1 MTDRTAA
8 VKLRTTA
15 DLSGAQQLQ
24 QAYTA
29 LSAGDQKLIRDN
41 LALAQSY
48 ARLKAAQGDAAGGA
62 KFLQET
68 LGSLS
73 AAPARNV
80 LAVQT
85 QIEKLGSSTT
95 LASQVGDAL
104 KSSMLSIVG
113 PAALVATGMQAAQA
127 AVQSFADAYNFKAR
141 IDQTNASIAIQLRGI
156 RDSSATF
163 AEAARFGQ
171 QYAFTQQQTSEAI
184 QAALPIIRQSKA
196 STEDVLGVFAR
207 LQVLK
212 PEKSFGDAARALG
225 ELNAGQIVS
234 IVDQFNISRA
244 AANRMKDEI
253 AGGADAV
260 QVLSKYLDNAGI
272 GMDTLA
278 VRTQGA
284 MGKVNELAQAE
295 ERRKLAQGGAAGG
308 LGGFL
313 TSAAIAAQDALTD
326 AFSSNERA
334 LAASQARNEAYN
346 RVIREGGTAAEAA
359 KAAHDAWALAISQ
372 GNSVTELA
380 ASAVQGHSDRLKDD
394 NAQLT
399 ASAALLSD
407 DAKKRVDSAIATAQ
421 LADAQRRLDADSKLA
436 AQGLLGSGNQALILA
451 NKYGIAADAAAF
463 LIQQQQGLLNAQA
476 LADQRAG
483 ERSGGAVRTEAEQRG
498 LTAARKLNAD
508 FERDRA
514 EKAKQE
520 AQKVADSRAR
530 LEESTAQTT
539 AQKIA
544 LYQRRLNA
552 ATNEIDRNDAQA
564 KLNDLRAQQARAAGR
579 GASTIGTDL
588 SLAQAGLEGADR
600 LQARLDAVNQK
611 LATAKLTENERNK
624 LTAEKLDLEQKIGE
638 ELDKQRRG
646 AVDAR
651 LAQID
656 NERKK
661 LDEAI
666 RTRIAQNV
674 VNSASASEDQ
684 KARARLALEE
694 VPLEQQKRALDI
706 ARLQRESG
714 GVAPALGT
722 TPGGTL
728 PTGPA
733 PAGAATAAAPQGGGA
748 SGQAVIMMDGK
759 QVGVVLMPYLIQ
771 ALSSGRAQVA
781 ASGG

>member
-638 ELDKQRRG
+638 ELDKQQRS

>member
-1 MTDRTAA
+1 M
-8 VKLRTTA
+8 
-15 DLSGAQQLQ
+15 
-24 QAYTA
+24 
-29 LSAGDQKLIRDN
+29 
-41 LALAQSY
+41 
-48 ARLKAAQGDAAGGA
+48 
-62 KFLQET
+62 
-68 LGSLS
+68 
-73 AAPARNV
+73 
-80 LAVQT
+80 
-85 QIEKLGSSTT
+85 
-95 LASQVGDAL
+95 
-104 KSSMLSIVG
+104 
-113 PAALVATGMQAAQA
+113 
-127 AVQSFADAYNFKAR
+127 
-141 IDQTNASIAIQLRGI
+141 
-156 RDSSATF
+156 
-163 AEAARFGQ
+163 
-171 QYAFTQQQTSEAI
+171 
-184 QAALPIIRQSKA
+184 
-196 STEDVLGVFAR
+196 
-207 LQVLK
+207 
-212 PEKSFGDAARALG
+212 
-225 ELNAGQIVS
+225 
-234 IVDQFNISRA
+234 
-244 AANRMKDEI
+244 
-253 AGGADAV
+253 
-260 QVLSKYLDNAGI
+260 
-272 GMDTLA
+272 
-278 VRTQGA
+278 
-284 MGKVNELAQAE
+284 
-295 ERRKLAQGGAAGG
+295 
-308 LGGFL
+308 
-313 TSAAIAAQDALTD
+313 
-326 AFSSNERA
+326 
-334 LAASQARNEAYN
+334 
-346 RVIREGGTAAEAA
+346 
-359 KAAHDAWALAISQ
+359 
-372 GNSVTELA
+372 
-380 ASAVQGHSDRLKDD
+380 
-394 NAQLT
+394 
-399 ASAALLSD
+399 
-407 DAKKRVDSAIATAQ
+407 
-421 LADAQRRLDADSKLA
+421 
-436 AQGLLGSGNQALILA
+436 
-451 NKYGIAADAAAF
+451 
-463 LIQQQQGLLNAQA
+463 
-476 LADQRAG
+476 
-483 ERSGGAVRTEAEQRG
+483 
-498 LTAARKLNAD
+498 TAARKLNAD

-638 ELDKQRRG
+638 ELDKQQRS

-733 PAGAATAAAPQGGGA
+733 PAGAATAASPQGGGA